1 MEVEWRLFADLADS
15 AGDRRISVEVG
26 SEPTVRDALEAL
38 LSSHPA
44 LRERVT
50 SETGDLRD
58 HINVLQN
65 GEQISSETLETAVN
79 AGDELALLPPVSG
92 G

>member
-1 MEVEWRLFADLADS
+1 MEVEWRLFADLADI
-15 AGDRRISVEVG
+15 AGDRRVSVEVG

-38 LSSHPA
+38 LGSHPE
-44 LRERVT
+44 LSERVMA
-50 SETGDLRD
+50 ETGDLRD

-65 GEQISSETLETAVN
+65 GEEVRREMLDTTVD